1 MRKYLCFGIGL
12 MLFMACN
19 LRRDKIPLTPELKK
33 EMENRQIKK
42 LSEAQIFAKAFE
54 LGRQIADDSQ
64 KTLAA
69 NLKSAI
75 STKGI
80 SEAIQFCN
88 VAAMPLVDSL
98 SLQYQAT
105 IRRVS
110 FRVRN
115 PKNQPDSLEKE
126 ILEAYQANL
135 EKMLPPQPNVQQIDD
150 QYLLYTQPILLNNP
164 LCLQCHGQVGNEIKK
179 EDYDLLKKLYPQDS
193 AINHQ
198 TGDLRGMWSIKLS
211 KKAIINSM

>member
-1 MRKYLCFGIGL
+1 
-12 MLFMACN
+12 MACN
-19 LRRDKIPLTPELKK
+19 IGRDKIILTPELKK

-42 LSEAQIFAKAFE
+42 LSEAQIFAQALD
-54 LGRQIADDSQ
+54 LGQQIANVSQ

-75 STKGI
+75 TTKGA

-115 PKNQPDSLEKE
+115 PKNQPDSLENE
-126 ILEAYQANL
+126 ILEAYQDNL
-135 EKMLPPQPNVQQIDD
+135 EKMLPLQPNVQQMDD
-150 QYLLYTQPILLNNP
+150 RTLLYTQPILLNNP
-164 LCLQCHGQVGNEIKK
+164 LCLQCHGQVGSEIKK

-211 KKAIINSM
+211 KKAIVNSM